1 MTQRVINISWKAGF
15 PHLFAFITSHP
26 QCSLASCVCADGR
39 GCAVA
44 TLWVL
49 LQLSRCPP
57 HPSGLI
63 LVPLVIKEP
72 VRLSAEEPLEVE
84 SHRRRGSDSSTKK
97 HFFSEGEGSTVRT
110 AASGGLGLGVGTGL
124 SGLGLT
130 GSASLSPSSCKGGG
144 GKVKR

>member
-1 MTQRVINISWKAGF
+1 MAGAVPW
-15 PHLFAFITSHP
+15 PHSEYC
-26 QCSLASCVCADGR
+26 CS
-39 GCAVA
+39 
-44 TLWVL
+44 
-49 LQLSRCPP
+49 PP